1 MYAFPAKKKKQNTPS
16 YQLGWKVSVKER
28 LTSYEQLANRL
39 GLYFGGNP
47 QKRAT
52 LIPEPVPLQA
62 GSKEAEKRIQSFT
75 LWPAVAHCQWLPGS
89 SELKVTRSGWLI
101 SLITLPR
108 VKGLKLFEFK
118 ANLVSW
124 VDSGRGHT
132 ERPYLKRCVCVG
144 GELAFTL
151 LCGAGKASKQ
161 DTLVL

>member
-28 LTSYEQLANRL
+28 LTSYEQLDNRL
-39 GLYFGGNP
+39 GLSFGGNL
-47 QKRAT
+47 QKRAM

-101 SLITLPR
+101 SLITSPR
-108 VKGLKLFEFK
+108 VKVLKLFEFK

-124 VDSGRGHT
+124 VDSGPG
-132 ERPYLKRCVCVG
+132 RPYLKRCVCVCV